1 MTDKKLKGLGRID
14 ERIERLI
21 QRKEEY
27 IKQWAERRKRHTPKL
42 QKRITDGMGY
52 IALRLERIKKWEE
65 KIAVFEERIKVLELQ
80 IQDKRKVV
88 QRAQEKLREYETT
101 EPGVGEFIK
110 KERENSEWV
119 TL

>member
-1 MTDKKLKGLGRID
+1 MTVKKLKCFGRID

-42 QKRITDGMGY
+42 QKSITDGMGY

-80 IQDKRKVV
+80 IQTKEKSSREHRKNCVNMKQLNPV
-88 QRAQEKLREYETT
+88 SVSLSK
-101 EPGVGEFIK
+101 K
-110 KERENSEWV
+110 KERTQNE
-119 TL
+119 